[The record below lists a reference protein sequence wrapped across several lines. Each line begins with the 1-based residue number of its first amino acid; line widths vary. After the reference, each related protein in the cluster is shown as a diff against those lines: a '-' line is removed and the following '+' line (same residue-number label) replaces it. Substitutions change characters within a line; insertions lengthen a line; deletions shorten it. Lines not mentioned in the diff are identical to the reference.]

1 MNIIFDLGGV
11 LMMHNMQGCIQK
23 FISLMGEEN
32 MQQVLGLCPNGEG
45 CTDSLMEKFECGLVS
60 KQEFVSTL
68 LQSSRPGTTEA
79 DVVDAWVTMHAG
91 IPDEYWSFLNNL
103 KAEGH
108 HLLVLSNNN
117 AIHYQDILNHYD
129 MSCFDRIFLSH
140 EIHSKKPERKIY
152 EVVDEYLT
160 QQGWKNNR
168 TIYIDDIAENRQ
180 VGEQFGWETAG
191 NIHFLQEK
199 FA

>member
-23 FISLMGEEN
+23 FISLMGDEN

-45 CTDSLMEKFECGLVS
+45 CADSLMEKFECGLVS
-60 KQEFVSTL
+60 EEEFISTL
-68 LQSSRPGTTEA
+68 VCHSKLGTTPI
-79 DVVDAWVTMHAG
+79 DIKDAWNTMHAG